1 MDGDDMAL
9 TEREYVNPRA
19 DAPRLT
25 AAQVAEWAEA
35 VKTQNRYKALMDGW
49 DFAYAYN
56 CEALGTR
63 EALEEVAR
71 AANASIGVFFG
82 ERETVYKAQAFGVEF
97 LYIDGPFDDG
107 AEVA

>member
-9 TEREYVNPRA
+9 TERECVNPRA
-19 DAPRLT
+19 ETPRLT

-49 DFAYAYN
+49 DFAYAYS

-97 LYIDGPFDDG
+97 VYIDGPHDDG
-107 AEVA
+107 EEVA

>member
-1 MDGDDMAL
+1 MAL
-9 TEREYVNPRA
+9 TERECVNPREE
-19 DAPRLT
+19 APRLT

-35 VKTQNRYKALMDGW
+35 IRAQNRYKALMNGW

-71 AANASIGVFFG
+71 AANASIQVFYG
-82 ERETVYKAQAFGVEF
+82 ERETVYKAQIYGVEF
-97 LYIDGPFDDG
+97 VYIDGPHEDEG
-107 AEVA
+107 EVV